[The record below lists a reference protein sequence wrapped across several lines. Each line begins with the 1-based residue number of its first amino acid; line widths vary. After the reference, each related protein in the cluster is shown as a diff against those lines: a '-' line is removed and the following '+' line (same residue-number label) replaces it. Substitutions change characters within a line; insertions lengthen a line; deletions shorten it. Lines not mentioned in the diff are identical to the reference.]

1 MANKKSTDLTKAYKY
16 ANVKLINYIQ
26 NTHFTSIEEM
36 RTKINQAVNITAV
49 NLQKDTAKHIKE
61 GVFEASKSNGGREN
75 QSVAEKKA
83 THILEALTYAST
95 ANSIYRYSYLEL
107 GKHLRGISDNVAESI
122 NETLRELAKTGDDTI
137 PNAKKIIVE
146 KFERD
151 GVLTVEY
158 ANGHKTNAENY
169 AKMVA
174 RTSRMESTN
183 LSNIKDALQLGTDIV
198 ECIGNDNTCSVCA
211 KYRGRWFSISGKNPD
226 YPPLYKTALSKGYN
240 VIHPN
245 CRCEFIGVY
254 LEFHSDEEIIKQKE
268 LAKQPFKDDRTAAQK
283 RGYDRWQATNR
294 KLWSEQKEYEDMKA
308 VFGED
313 FPYTTLGGFRR
324 AKRAGTEKYK
334 SIKKDFRTKKSYNKI
349 EDEKPLVKVF
359 DENNYK
365 TFSSGKEVNDFF
377 YYDTDEQGTHA
388 KENSAHGKWLESL
401 SIEQKAAIN
410 SYSQLEYIPINN
422 YWRKEGDWLSVDVKS
437 VMKMTKAI
445 DEAIGAYELKTPIK
459 VYRAVSPDLFK
470 EHLKNIQELEGED
483 YSDKAFMSTSPTM
496 ESSVLESDFTMEI
509 YVPAGKG
516 VGAYINELSVFE
528 NEEYEFLLAR
538 DSKFKII
545 KAEKKNNKYYIKMEM
560 IENG

>member
-36 RTKINQAVNITAV
+36 STKIKEAVNITAV
-49 NLQKDTAKHIKE
+49 NLQKDTAKHIKD
-61 GVFEASKSNGGREN
+61 GVFEASKGKGGREN

-211 KYRGRWFSISGKNPD
+211 KYRGRWFSISGKHPD

-254 LEFHSDEEIIKQKE
+254 LEFHSDEEINKQKE

-294 KLWSEQKEYEDMKA
+294 KLWSEKKEYEDMKA
-308 VFGED
+308 VFGEEL
-313 FPYTTLGGFRR
+313 PYKSLGSFRR
-324 AKRAGTEKYK
+324 AKRAGSTNYQ
-334 SIKKDFRTKKSYNKI
+334 
-349 EDEKPLVKVF
+349 KV
-359 DENNYK
+359 
-365 TFSSGKEVNDFF
+365 
-377 YYDTDEQGTHA
+377 
-388 KENSAHGKWLESL
+388 
-401 SIEQKAAIN
+401 
-410 SYSQLEYIPINN
+410 
-422 YWRKEGDWLSVDVKS
+422 R
-437 VMKMTKAI
+437 
-445 DEAIGAYELKTPIK
+445 
-459 VYRAVSPDLFK
+459 
-470 EHLKNIQELEGED
+470 
-483 YSDKAFMSTSPTM
+483 
-496 ESSVLESDFTMEI
+496 SDFT
-509 YVPAGKG
+509 AKK
-516 VGAYINELSVFE
+516 NLQKELERV
-528 NEEYEFLLAR
+528 
-538 DSKFKII
+538 KI
-545 KAEKKNNKYYIKMEM
+545 KAENPLPRYQEAVIPIRKLTHYSLDSEVQPNKAYAFEHALGYTKEDAQELIDNVMENLPFFDAVEKPDVGHGIRYQVLMTLKGKNGKYANVVAAWICDNLNNEMRLTSLYVTDKKFKE
-560 IENG
+560 

>member
-26 NTHFTSIEEM
+26 KTNFTSIEEM
-36 RTKINQAVNITAV
+36 SAKIKEAVNITAV

-61 GVFEASKSNGGREN
+61 GVFEASKGKGSREK

-211 KYRGRWFSISGKNPD
+211 KYRGRWFSISGKHPD

-254 LEFHSDEEIIKQKE
+254 LEFHSDEEINKQKE

-294 KLWSEQKEYEDMKA
+294 KLWSEKKEYEDMKA

-324 AKRAGTEKYK
+324 AKHAGSTNYQ
-334 SIKKDFRTKKSYNKI
+334 
-349 EDEKPLVKVF
+349 KV
-359 DENNYK
+359 
-365 TFSSGKEVNDFF
+365 
-377 YYDTDEQGTHA
+377 
-388 KENSAHGKWLESL
+388 
-401 SIEQKAAIN
+401 
-410 SYSQLEYIPINN
+410 
-422 YWRKEGDWLSVDVKS
+422 R
-437 VMKMTKAI
+437 
-445 DEAIGAYELKTPIK
+445 
-459 VYRAVSPDLFK
+459 
-470 EHLKNIQELEGED
+470 
-483 YSDKAFMSTSPTM
+483 
-496 ESSVLESDFTMEI
+496 SDFT
-509 YVPAGKG
+509 AKK
-516 VGAYINELSVFE
+516 NLQKELERV
-528 NEEYEFLLAR
+528 
-538 DSKFKII
+538 KI
-545 KAEKKNNKYYIKMEM
+545 KAENPLPRYKEAVIPMPKLAKYALDYGNAPDKAVAFERALGFTADDAEEIMSQIMENLPYYEAIERGDKGYGIQYQVLMMLHGKNGKYANVVTGWVDDKDTHEMRLTSVYVTEKKFKE
-560 IENG
+560 